1 MFAKRSLKKST
12 VPLAVGLALGMAL
25 PVSASALTLPSPY
38 MVSAGPL
45 GQIGVQGVVSG
56 LGFYQDNPQGTVA
69 GTLASKH
76 VGADISNGLVIVQKS
91 SGLVQFTLEAGAY
104 SFPTLASG
112 FTSASQTINDFGALP
127 VAYVTLAPS
136 KAFSVEIGKLPTL
149 IGAEDG
155 FTFQNL
161 NIERG
166 LLWDV
171 EPIVSR
177 GVQANYSMGP
187 LSASLSW
194 NDGYYSNRYN
204 TVSGDLTWT
213 IDGSNSLEFYASG
226 NLGKAG
232 GSTNNTYG
240 AANIADGADDSTIYG
255 LIYTYNHG
263 PLTIEPYLQYMR
275 TPAQPGIDLN
285 HGFSN
290 YGGAVLASYS
300 FTPTFSLTGRVEYL
314 GVSGHPGLGQ
324 ESYASGVTDLPED
337 SHAWS
342 VTLTPTYQA
351 GDFFLRGELS
361 YVTASCPTGLGFSGA
376 TGQGTTQLRGL
387 IETGFLL

>member
-112 FTSASQTINDFGALP
+112 FTSASQTVNDFGALP

-161 NIERG
+161 NIE
-166 LLWDV
+166 
-171 EPIVSR
+171 
-177 GVQANYSMGP
+177 
-187 LSASLSW
+187 
-194 NDGYYSNRYN
+194 
-204 TVSGDLTWT
+204 
-213 IDGSNSLEFYASG
+213 
-226 NLGKAG
+226 
-232 GSTNNTYG
+232 
-240 AANIADGADDSTIYG
+240 
-255 LIYTYNHG
+255 
-263 PLTIEPYLQYMR
+263 
-275 TPAQPGIDLN
+275 
-285 HGFSN
+285 
-290 YGGAVLASYS
+290 
-300 FTPTFSLTGRVEYL
+300 
-314 GVSGHPGLGQ
+314 
-324 ESYASGVTDLPED
+324 
-337 SHAWS
+337 
-342 VTLTPTYQA
+342 
-351 GDFFLRGELS
+351 
-361 YVTASCPTGLGFSGA
+361 
-376 TGQGTTQLRGL
+376 
-387 IETGFLL
+387 

>member
-1 MFAKRSLKKST
+1 MFAKRSLKKS
-12 VPLAVGLALGMAL
+12 VLPLAVGLALGVVL
-25 PVSASALTLPSPY
+25 PLSASALTLPSPY
-38 MVSAGPL
+38 LVSAGPL
-45 GQIGVQGVVSG
+45 GKIGVQGVASG
-56 LGFYQDNPQGTVA
+56 MAFYQDNPQGAA
-69 GTLASKH
+69 GTLGSKYT
-76 VGADISNGLVIVQKS
+76 GADITNGLVIVQKN
-91 SGLVQFTLEAGAY
+91 SGIVQFTLEAGAY
-104 SFPTLASG
+104 SFPTLAAG
-112 FTSASQTINDFGALP
+112 FGSASQTINDFGALP

-155 FTFQNL
+155 FTFQNI

-177 GVQANYSMGP
+177 GVQANYSVGP

-226 NLGKAG
+226 HLGQAG
-232 GSTNNTYG
+232 GSTNNAYG
-240 AANIADGADDSTIYG
+240 AVNINDGADGSTLYG
-255 LIYTYNHG
+255 LIYTYSHG
-263 PLTIEPYLQYMR
+263 PWTVEPYLQYMH
-275 TPAQPGIDLN
+275 TPAQSEIGLN

-290 YGGAVLASYS
+290 YGGAILASYS
-300 FTPTFSLTGRVEYL
+300 FTPTLSLAGRVEYL

-324 ESYASGVTDLPED
+324 ESYASGITDLPED

-342 VTLTPTYQA
+342 ITLTPTYQS

-361 YVTASCPTGLGFSGA
+361 YVTASCPYGHGFSGA
-376 TGQGTTQLRGL
+376 SGLGTTQLRGL
-387 IETGFLL
+387 VETGFLL